1 MPKSSIIAYD
11 STKAI
16 PLSAISRW
24 EDFFGDSD
32 SSTTLKE
39 QDAYTKVSWVR
50 RCVDLRA
57 NALSSIPFAVYRG
70 KAGGDEIEW
79 EYADQLP
86 ALLWQTSAAL
96 QIYGRAY
103 WMRQRNRYGVDKGF
117 RWLLPTSIAPKFDRE
132 KGLVG
137 FEREVKGVRYP
148 LEVEDLVY
156 FWLPPTGAELG
167 PGDGW
172 VTTALPAAE
181 IVNAAD
187 VMITNYFGRGAILTT
202 LLSVQGSPPR
212 SELDRL
218 EVWWKR
224 LLKGVKSAGETV
236 AIRAEVEPKVIGT
249 PLDQVALEQVV
260 DMARQ
265 QIATAAGVP
274 QTMLEDAANF
284 ATAQEHHKSLYSET
298 VVPEAVLIEGA
309 LNDQVFGPQGQTFNM
324 DWQSLDVFQ
333 VDEASRSESLVRLTQ
348 AGLPV
353 EFAMELLGF
362 DLPNEMT
369 YQQLTDML
377 EKHKAENTPPQLRA
391 GVTLPESAPTMPNT
405 VRPVSE
411 QPVTRAVSDDLDRWL
426 RKSLSSLKA
435 GNVAD
440 VPFVSEV
447 IPDSTAAVLHERLS
461 VASTDEEVR
470 AAFVPPFR
478 DEYRRGHESYP

>member
-70 KAGGDEIEW
+70 KAGSAEVEW

-218 EVWWKR
+218 EAWWKR

-377 EKHKAENTPPQLRA
+377 EKHKAAETPAQLRPFA
-391 GVTLPESAPTMPNT
+391 GQGVTLPETTPVLPETAPTM
-405 VRPVSE
+405 
-411 QPVTRAVSDDLDRWL
+411 TRAVSDDLDRWR

-447 IPDSTAAVLHERLS
+447 IPDATAAVLHERLS

-470 AAFVPPFR
+470 AAFQPPFR
-478 DEYRRGHESYP
+478 DCDADEYEGYP